1 MWNNL
6 GMFFKMFH
14 VEQLEHTL
22 KGSGIME
29 KVKVTITCALSSIYI
44 LVNNLFGVFTPL
56 VLVTTIAML
65 TDLLT
70 RLYAVSM
77 RDDEKLE
84 SKKVLQGLAKK
95 LGLCLLICITLTMDA
110 GLMIIA
116 DTLNFE
122 LSVHTVFTGFTL
134 AWILVRELISNL
146 ENLAYAGVALP
157 QFVVKALN
165 TAKDKIDSNAEKGG
179 AKNADT
185 TKTFNEE
192 SIQQTW
198 CENGA
203 SKEYSCPLGGQ
214 CEYYSD
220 KQ

>member
-1 MWNNL
+1 
-6 GMFFKMFH
+6 
-14 VEQLEHTL
+14 
-22 KGSGIME
+22 ME
-29 KVKVTITCALSSIYI
+29 KVKMTITCALSSIYI
-44 LVNNLFGVFTPL
+44 IINNLFGVFTPL
-56 VLVTTIAML
+56 VLITTIAML

-122 LSVHTVFTGFTL
+122 LAVHTVFTGFTL

-179 AKNADT
+179 TENANT
-185 TKTFNEE
+185 TKAINEE

-198 CENGA
+198 CENGT
-203 SKEYSCPLGGQ
+203 SKERSCPLGGQ
-214 CEYYSD
+214 CEYLSD

>member
-1 MWNNL
+1 
-6 GMFFKMFH
+6 
-14 VEQLEHTL
+14 
-22 KGSGIME
+22 ME
-29 KVKVTITCALSSIYI
+29 KIKITCTCALSSIYI
-44 LVNNLFGVFTPL
+44 FLSNLFGVFTPL
-56 VLVTTIAML
+56 VLITTIAML

-116 DTLNFE
+116 DTLNFNVA
-122 LSVHTVFTGFTL
+122 VHTVFTGFTL

-179 AKNADT
+179 AKNANT
-185 TKTFNEE
+185 TKTIDKE
-192 SIQQTW
+192 SVQQTW
-198 CENGA
+198 CEDGE
-203 SKEYSCPLGGQ
+203 SEERRCPLGGQ

>member
-6 GMFFKMFH
+6 GTFLKMFH
-14 VEQLEHTL
+14 MEQLEHTL

-56 VLVTTIAML
+56 VLITTIAML

-77 RDDEKLE
+77 RDDEKME

-116 DTLNFE
+116 ETLNFNVA
-122 LSVHTVFTGFTL
+122 VHTVFTGFTL

-179 AKNADT
+179 AENANT
-185 TKTFNEE
+185 TKAIDAE

-198 CENGA
+198 CEDGA
-203 SKEYSCPLGGQ
+203 SEEHRCPLGGQ

>member
-1 MWNNL
+1 
-6 GMFFKMFH
+6 
-14 VEQLEHTL
+14 
-22 KGSGIME
+22 ME
-29 KVKVTITCALSSIYI
+29 KIKVTCTCALSSIYI
-44 LVNNLFGVFTPL
+44 FLNNLFGVFTPL
-56 VLVTTIAML
+56 VLITTIAML

-77 RDDEKLE
+77 RDDEKIE
-84 SKKVLQGLAKK
+84 SKKVIQGLAKK

-116 DTLNFE
+116 ETLNFE
-122 LSVHTVFTGFTL
+122 VAVHTVFTGFTL

-165 TAKDKIDSNAEKGG
+165 TAKDKIDSNADKGG
-179 AKNADT
+179 AENANT
-185 TKTFNEE
+185 TKTIDKE
-192 SIQQTW
+192 SVQQTW
-198 CENGA
+198 CENGE
-203 SKEYSCPLGGQ
+203 SEEHRCPLGGE
-214 CEYYSD
+214 CEYFSD

>member
-1 MWNNL
+1 
-6 GMFFKMFH
+6 MFH

-29 KVKVTITCALSSIYI
+29 KVKVTITCALSSLYI
-44 LVNNLFGVFTPL
+44 LINNLFGVFTPL
-56 VLVTTIAML
+56 VLITTIAML

-77 RDDEKLE
+77 RDDEKME
-84 SKKVLQGLAKK
+84 SKKVLHGLAKK

-110 GLMIIA
+110 GLMIITE
-116 DTLNFE
+116 TLNFE
-122 LSVHTVFTGFTL
+122 LAVHTVFTGFTL

-179 AKNADT
+179 AKNANT
-185 TKTFNEE
+185 TKTIDKE
-192 SIQQTW
+192 SVQQTW
-198 CENGA
+198 CENGE
-203 SKEYSCPLGGQ
+203 SEEHRCPLGGQ